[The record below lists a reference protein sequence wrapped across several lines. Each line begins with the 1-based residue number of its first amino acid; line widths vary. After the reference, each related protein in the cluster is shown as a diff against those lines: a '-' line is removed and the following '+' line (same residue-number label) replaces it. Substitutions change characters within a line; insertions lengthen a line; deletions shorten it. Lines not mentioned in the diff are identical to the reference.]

1 MIFFLITPLLFVI
14 NVAAAQTLKHA
25 PLDGYYAV
33 ETQEGRE
40 KNMHVWM
47 PVLDSRI
54 ELVKNNKVVEE
65 FQSYTN
71 EIQDAINL
79 ESLKSL
85 QIRDIYVD
93 QSRVSITESV
103 IKIPFVASVRYE
115 EGLLKQGTL
124 NTSGVIK
131 LKNESDVV
139 TVLDLAYFSDSQILE
154 EYGRNLGVLDAYG
167 AEFLVNV
174 SSSILLDHFSNQKL
188 VNKIL
193 AVSSIYKK
201 ENAAQIL
208 F

>member
-1 MIFFLITPLLFVI
+1 MKPLLMILPFLMNI
-14 NVAAAQTLKHA
+14 AAAQTLKHA
-25 PLDGYYAV
+25 PLDSDYAV
-33 ETQEGRE
+33 ETQNARE

-54 ELVKNNKVVEE
+54 ELVKNNKVEEE

-79 ESLKSL
+79 ESLKTL
-85 QIRDIYVD
+85 QIRDVYVD

-115 EGLLKQGTL
+115 ESLLKQGTL
-124 NTSGVIK
+124 NTSGVIT
-131 LKNESDVV
+131 LKNESDVI
-139 TVLDLAYFSDSQILE
+139 TVVDLVYFSDSQILE
-154 EYGRNLGVLDAYG
+154 EYGRNLGILDAYG

-188 VNKIL
+188 LNKIL

-201 ENAAQIL
+201 ENATQIL